1 MKKGMISAN
10 AVTCM
15 RIVATA
21 ALIFTEPLSECF
33 FCFYTFTTP
42 HQNLFHT
49 SNIYVKKQIIDLF
62 FILHPTLYFDY
73 LQMAYFKK

>member
-33 FCFYTFTTP
+33 FVFIHLRESQMCLTALSQDALIQRATRAQDLTP
-42 HQNLFHT
+42 
-49 SNIYVKKQIIDLF
+49 
-62 FILHPTLYFDY
+62 
-73 LQMAYFKK
+73 